1 MSGPE
6 AQAFYVGLNAVI
18 WGYPAVFFED
28 LMRGRTPP
36 DAEETTGNPRAQVN
50 QYGLVRQLRGPEFKQ
65 IATPNNDTLYAQAF
79 VDLSREPMVVSVP
92 AVEKDRYYVL
102 QLWDVNGDTFAHIG
116 TRTTGRDAGH
126 YALVGPNWQG
136 SLPAGIK
143 GIKSNYNNL
152 AIWCRIGVRGPDD
165 VKNAQAIQDQ
175 LRLTPL
181 SQFGKRDDQIPPD
194 MAFSEQ
200 RVLYNKPPDLP
211 ADLEFY
217 YKLARALKYTQ
228 PKPEQDAVV
237 ADSLSYIGFK
247 NGNTEFDYDS
257 LSDAQ
262 RRGLAKAYQFGLHLM
277 DVNPR

>member
-152 AIWCRIGVRGPDD
+152 AIWCRIGVRVPDD

-247 NGNTEFDYDS
+247 NGNTEFDYDVVS
-257 LSDAQ
+257 
-262 RRGLAKAYQFGLHLM
+262 RKPINLACTSWTSM
-277 DVNPR
+277 PR